1 MILKNKMNKALEYR
15 KILEKQNK
23 PSSLKDA
30 IDILMKKKEQEN
42 KIRELYFR
50 KRLDDKHRRL
60 FNCFIW
66 D

>member
-1 MILKNKMNKALEYR
+1 MILKNKMNKALEYQ
-15 KILEKQNK
+15 KFVEKK
-23 PSSLKDA
+23 PTSLKTA

-42 KIRELYFR
+42 KIRELCFR
-50 KRLDDKHRRL
+50 KCLDDKHRKL